1 VSENYD
7 SAPETKKHIER
18 VRRLIIGAINL
29 LKVRV
34 ECHDQSKLGDVEK
47 KIFDIYTPKLKATT
61 YGSDQ
66 YKEFLAEMSVALK
79 HHYENNSHHPEHF
92 ENGIDGMTLIDL
104 LEMVCD
110 WKAATERHAD
120 GSIAASL
127 IINKERFKI
136 SDQVSNILENTCKQM
151 NWL

>member
-1 VSENYD
+1 M
-7 SAPETKKHIER
+7 T
-18 VRRLIIGAINL
+18 GAINL
-29 LKVRV
+29 LKVRA

-47 KIFDIYTPKLKATT
+47 KTFDIYTPRLKGTT
-61 YGSDQ
+61 YGSNR
-66 YKEFLAEMSVALK
+66 YKQELLTEMNVALK

-110 WKAATERHAD
+110 WNAATERHAD
-120 GSIAASL
+120 GNIVESL
-127 IINKERFKI
+127 RINKERFKM
-136 SDQVSNILENTCKQM
+136 SDQLSKILENTCQQM

>member
-1 VSENYD
+1 MAENYD
-7 SAPETKKHIER
+7 SAPETRKHIER
-18 VRRLIIGAINL
+18 VRRLLAGMINL
-29 LKVRV
+29 LAVRG
-34 ECHDQSKLGDVEK
+34 EGHDRSKLGRFEK
-47 KIFDIYTPKLKATT
+47 RIFDYYTPKLKGTT

-66 YKEFLAEMSVALK
+66 YKEYLTEMSVALK
-79 HHYENNSHHPEHF
+79 HHYKKNNHHPEHF

>member
-1 VSENYD
+1 MVGNYD
-7 SAPETKKHIER
+7 SAPETRKHIER

-79 HHYENNSHHPEHF
+79 HHYANNSHHPEHF

-104 LEMVCD
+104 LEMICD

-120 GSIAASL
+120 GSIVASL
-127 IINKERFKI
+127 KINKERFKMN
-136 SDQVSNILENTCKQM
+136 DQLSKILENTCQQM

>member
-1 VSENYD
+1 MTGNYD

-29 LKVRV
+29 LKIRV

-66 YKEFLAEMSVALK
+66 YEEFLAEMSVALK
-79 HHYENNSHHPEHF
+79 HHYENNSHHPEYF
-92 ENGIDGMTLIDL
+92 ENGIGGMTLIDL
-104 LEMVCD
+104 LEMICD

-127 IINKERFKI
+127 KNNKERFKI
-136 SDQVSNILENTCKQM
+136 SDQLSKVLEKTCKQM

>member
-1 VSENYD
+1 MAENYD
-7 SAPETKKHIER
+7 SAPETRKHIER
-18 VRRLIIGAINL
+18 VRRLLAGMINL
-29 LKVRV
+29 LAVRV
-34 ECHDQSKLGDVEK
+34 EGHDQSKLGNVEK

-79 HHYENNSHHPEHF
+79 HHYENNNHHPEHF
-92 ENGIDGMTLIDL
+92 EAGIDGMTLIDL

-110 WKAATERHAD
+110 WKAATERHTD

-127 IINKERFKI
+127 KINKERFKI
-136 SDQVSNILENTCKQM
+136 SDQLSKVLENTCQQM
-151 NWL
+151 DWL